1 MITMTAH
8 WSSRQR
14 SAWRKDDVRYIGCG
28 RRNDKTRRKARLEP
42 GRYRAVLEKVQTT
55 VKIDFGELRYI
66 SSAGLGLLL
75 GTQKRLIDSGHKLEI
90 INMTPHI
97 RDIFTIAGFDFIFD
111 IK

>member
-1 MITMTAH
+1 MTFDISVAGDGTI
-8 WSSRQR
+8 RL
-14 SAWRKDDVRYIGCG
+14 AG
-28 RRNDKTRRKARLEP
+28 RLDSNQVDMTRT
-42 GRYRAVLEKVQTT
+42 VLEKVQTT
-55 VKIDFGELRYI
+55 VKVDFAELRYI

>member
-1 MITMTAH
+1 MTFDISVAGDGTVIL
-8 WSSRQR
+8 
-14 SAWRKDDVRYIGCG
+14 AG
-28 RRNDKTRRKARLEP
+28 RLDSNQVEMT
-42 GRYRAVLEKVQTT
+42 RAVLEKVQTT
-55 VKIDFGELRYI
+55 VKVDFGELRYI

>member
-1 MITMTAH
+1 MTFDISVEGDGTIRLAGRLDSNQIDITRT
-8 WSSRQR
+8 
-14 SAWRKDDVRYIGCG
+14 
-28 RRNDKTRRKARLEP
+28 
-42 GRYRAVLEKVQTT
+42 VLEKVKTS
-55 VKIDFGELRYI
+55 VKVDFAELRYI

-90 INMTPHI
+90 INITPHI

>member
-1 MITMTAH
+1 MTFDISVVGDGTVKLA
-8 WSSRQR
+8 
-14 SAWRKDDVRYIGCG
+14 G
-28 RRNDKTRRKARLEP
+28 RLDSNQVNMT
-42 GRYRAVLEKVQTT
+42 RAVLEKVQTT
-55 VKIDFGELRYI
+55 VKVDFAELRYI

>member
-1 MITMTAH
+1 MTFDISVAGDGTI
-8 WSSRQR
+8 RL
-14 SAWRKDDVRYIGCG
+14 AG
-28 RRNDKTRRKARLEP
+28 RLDSNQIDMT
-42 GRYRAVLEKVQTT
+42 RAVLEKVQAT

>member
-1 MITMTAH
+1 MTFDISVAGDGTI
-8 WSSRQR
+8 RL
-14 SAWRKDDVRYIGCG
+14 AG
-28 RRNDKTRRKARLEP
+28 RLDSNQVNMTRT
-42 GRYRAVLEKVQTT
+42 VLEKVQTT
-55 VKIDFGELRYI
+55 VKIDFEELRYI

-111 IK
+111 IQ

>member
-1 MITMTAH
+1 MTFDISVVGDGTVKLA
-8 WSSRQR
+8 
-14 SAWRKDDVRYIGCG
+14 G
-28 RRNDKTRRKARLEP
+28 RLDSNQVDMT
-42 GRYRAVLEKVQTT
+42 RAVLEKVQTT
-55 VKIDFGELRYI
+55 VKVDFAELRYI